1 MQIKKRQV
9 ATFQKQ
15 PVFQYR
21 LINQQK
27 NYIDV
32 LSYGAT
38 WQSLV
43 INGQNLLAHF
53 DRVEDYF
60 ATPTYLCQT
69 IGRVA
74 GRISHGSFQLAGQVY
89 QLPQNEGQNTL
100 HGGPGGFAKWNW
112 QASASQTEKSAE
124 VIFTKLFTSKMDGF
138 PGDLSVQVAFS
149 FDEQNQVKITFSGT
163 TAGATLFNPTNHAYF
178 NLNPVQH
185 DLQDQFLTI
194 NSQQRLELDQAKL
207 PTGNFLANQQT
218 GYDFNH
224 GQLLVPALA
233 EIKQQ
238 FGKSEIDDAFV
249 VKNSQ
254 QPIATLTNQKSGM
267 QLELYSSRPG
277 LVVFTA
283 DLNQD
288 QVFDALALEAQ
299 SLPDAINH
307 PQWNDDIILADGAKK
322 EYQIIFRCRQLK
334 S

>member
-1 MQIKKRQV
+1 MQIKKQQV
-9 ATFQKQ
+9 ATFQEQ

-21 LINQQK
+21 LINQQG

-60 ATPTYLCQT
+60 ETPAYLCQT

-74 GRISHGSFQLAGQVY
+74 GRISHGSFQLAGQTY

-112 QASASQTEKSAE
+112 QTSAKKAEKAAE
-124 VIFTKLFTSKMDGF
+124 VILTKVFTPEMDGF
-138 PGDLSVQVAFS
+138 LGKLSAQVAFS
-149 FDEQNQVKITFSGT
+149 FDEQNQVKITFNGT
-163 TAGATLFNPTNHAYF
+163 SDGTTLFNPTNHAYF
-178 NLNPVQH
+178 NLNADQH

-194 NSQQRLELDQAKL
+194 NSQRRLELDQEKL
-207 PTGNFLANQQT
+207 PTGEFLANQQT
-218 GYDFNH
+218 GYDFSE
-224 GQLLVPALA
+224 GQLLEPALA
-233 EIKQQ
+233 KINQQ
-238 FGKSEIDDAFV
+238 FGKAEIDDAFV
-249 VKNSQ
+249 VKANQ
-254 QPIATLTNQKSGM
+254 QPIATLTNQKNGT
-267 QLELYSSRPG
+267 QLELYSDRSG

-288 QVFDALALEAQ
+288 KIFDALALEAQ

-307 PQWNDDIILADGAKK
+307 PQWNDDIVLADGAKK
-322 EYQIIFRCRQLK
+322 EYQIVFRYRQLK